1 MEVPTGN
8 HIRRWRKSLD
18 ITQVKLSSL
27 SGVAQSII
35 AKIENETVDPR
46 VSTLRKLVEAL
57 SRFENPEM
65 LHTVKDIMTTDVAA
79 LKVDDTIQ
87 IAIERM
93 VKDGI
98 SQLPV
103 LSEDGGIVGIVS
115 EGSILQKGAQRNGV
129 VGQVMDT
136 NPFIVDI
143 GLSVAE
149 ARRRLT
155 EVEALLIVEDDYLV
169 GLVSKM
175 DLVRALRLNSI
186 AQLLIISR

>member
-46 VSTLRKLVEAL
+46 VSTLRQLVEAL

-155 EVEALLIVEDDYLV
+155 EVEALLIVEDDCLV

>member
-1 MEVPTGN
+1 
-8 HIRRWRKSLD
+8 
-18 ITQVKLSSL
+18 
-27 SGVAQSII
+27 
-35 AKIENETVDPR
+35 
-46 VSTLRKLVEAL
+46 
-57 SRFENPEM
+57 
-65 LHTVKDIMTTDVAA
+65 MTTDVAA

-186 AQLLIISR
+186 A

>member
-1 MEVPTGN
+1 MEVPTGS
-8 HIRRWRKSLD
+8 HIRRWRKSLG
-18 ITQVKLSSL
+18 ITQSKVSEM

-57 SRFENPEM
+57 SRFENPEL
-65 LHTVKDIMTTDVAA
+65 LHTVQDIMTTDVAA
-79 LKVDDTIQ
+79 LRFEDTIQ
-87 IAIERM
+87 VAIDRM

-103 LSEDGGIVGIVS
+103 LSEEGNILGIVS
-115 EGSILQKGAQRNGV
+115 EDSILQKGAHRNGV
-129 VGQVMDT
+129 VGQVMHT
-136 NPFIVDI
+136 SPEIVDI

-155 EVEALLIVEDDYLV
+155 EVEALLVVEGDLLV
-169 GLVSKM
+169 GLVSRM

-186 AQLLIISR
+186 A

>member
-1 MEVPTGN
+1 MEVPTGS
-8 HIRRWRKSLD
+8 HIRRWRKGLG
-18 ITQVKLSSL
+18 ITQSRLSEM

-35 AKIENETVDPR
+35 AKIENESVDPR

-57 SRFENPEM
+57 SRYENPEL
-65 LHTVKDIMTTDVAA
+65 LHTVQDIMTVDVAA
-79 LKVDDTIQ
+79 LKFEDTIQ
-87 IAIERM
+87 VAIDRM

-103 LSEDGGIVGIVS
+103 LSDEGNILGIVS
-115 EGSILQKGAQRNGV
+115 EDSILQKGAQRNGM
-129 VGQVMDT
+129 VGQVMHT
-136 NPFIVDI
+136 NPVIVDI

-155 EVEALLIVEDDYLV
+155 EVEALLVVEGNCLV
-169 GLVSKM
+169 GLVSRM

-186 AQLLIISR
+186 A

>member
-155 EVEALLIVEDDYLV
+155 EVEALLIVEDDCLV

-186 AQLLIISR
+186 A